1 MFEFMLILCKYK
13 LFIAHFY
20 FIFILWQHKQRIMV
34 CPTRTLSQG
43 IQLAGFVKPER
54 CWVTTIVSKSTVC
67 NWNCF
72 FLTENFLVQEGKIG
86 LTLLFI
92 INIWHFCYCFSETR
106 KLNLH
111 WLDQIQLQ
119 ESFVGHFSA
128 GETFIQSNNIVRIL
142 SNRNNRNR

>member
-1 MFEFMLILCKYK
+1 M
-13 LFIAHFY
+13 H
-20 FIFILWQHKQRIMV
+20 IFILSSFYGSINRESWFVPPELLAKVYNWQVLSKQRGAGLQPS
-34 CPTRTLSQG
+34 CPNLPFATE
-43 IQLAGFVKPER
+43 IA
-54 CWVTTIVSKSTVC
+54 
-67 NWNCF
+67 F

-119 ESFVGHFSA
+119 ESFVGQFSA
-128 GETFIQSNNIVRIL
+128 GESFIQSNNIVRIL
-142 SNRNNRNR
+142 WNRNIRNNINR